1 MPDLL
6 NRTLIQIVGGRESGL
21 NMLGRLI
28 PICFLFLLSGLS
40 PAGAQDASEAIVR
53 LNRVEN
59 QMRQMV
65 GQIEQLQFENRQL
78 KEQLRRLEEGVS
90 PGSATSLPA
99 KPKPPAAASVPASAV
114 KPGVTPQKRSDAFD
128 PSQQPGAPGAP
139 MPLGSTVPS
148 PALSDIDQQQAAPS
162 YRVPEGA
169 LPDHAVPGS
178 NENIVAEDQPSSATR
193 IPGPSVAATGS
204 GDPRIDYDEAY
215 ASFSAKRYSDAEM
228 GFRSFLQS
236 HPRDRL
242 VPDAMYWL
250 GESYLASNRPREA
263 AEQFLN
269 VTSDHSASAIAPNA
283 MLKLGVSLNA
293 IGAQDR
299 ACAVFAELARKY
311 PQASANFKA
320 ETGREQ
326 RRAGCP

>member
-1 MPDLL
+1 MLVSL
-6 NRTLIQIVGGRESGL
+6 NRMMVQIVSDRESGL
-21 NMLGRLI
+21 KMLGRII
-28 PICFLFLLSGLS
+28 PICLLFLTLGLS
-40 PAGAQDASEAIVR
+40 SAGAQDASEAIVR
-53 LNRVEN
+53 LNRIEN

-78 KEQLRRLEEGVS
+78 KEQLRRLEEGAAS
-90 PGSATSLPA
+90 GSAASLPA
-99 KPKPPAAASVPASAV
+99 KPKSPAAAAVPAPAV
-114 KPGVTPQKRSDAFD
+114 KPGGAPHQRRGDAFD
-128 PSQQPGAPGAP
+128 PSQQPGAPGVP
-139 MPLGSTVPS
+139 MPLGSTIPS
-148 PALSDIDQQQAAPS
+148 PALSESDQQPASPS
-162 YRVPEGA
+162 YRLPEEA
-169 LPDHAVPGS
+169 IPGRAAPGD
-178 NENIVAEDQPSSATR
+178 ENIMTEEQPSSAVR
-193 IPGPSVAATGS
+193 VPGPSVAATGS

-215 ASFSAKRYSDAEM
+215 ASFTAKRYSDAEM

-269 VTSDHSASAIAPNA
+269 ITSDHSTSAMAPNA

-299 ACAVFAELARKY
+299 ACAVFAELGRKY
-311 PQASANFKA
+311 PQASASFKA
-320 ETGREQ
+320 EIGREQ
-326 RRAGCP
+326 RRAACP